1 MTFIYFSLNILSF
14 NKTIYYILILKLN
27 YSSEI
32 IKVHTG
38 FHSLIT
44 SCQTHQLENNC
55 IEMKIT
61 TDEDICEKIFSDC
74 ESLFS
79 TLLIVYKN
87 DINTRDEKGNF
98 RNISKLKYQI
108 LIKVKKIFFLEIP

>member
-1 MTFIYFSLNILSF
+1 M
-14 NKTIYYILILKLN
+14 N

-32 IKVHTG
+32 IEVHTG

-55 IEMKIT
+55 DEMKRT
-61 TDEDICEKIFSDC
+61 RYEEDRCKKIFSDC
-74 ESLFS
+74 EKLFS

-98 RNISKLKYQI
+98 RNISISKLKYQKM
-108 LIKVKKIFFLEIP
+108 IKVK

>member
-1 MTFIYFSLNILSF
+1 M
-14 NKTIYYILILKLN
+14 N

-44 SCQTHQLENNC
+44 SCQTNQLENNC

-74 ESLFS
+74 ENLFS
-79 TLLIVYKN
+79 TLLNVYKY
-87 DINTRDEKGNF
+87 DINTRDENGKF
-98 RNISKLKYQI
+98 INISKFKYRSND
-108 LIKVKKIFFLEIP
+108 

>member
-1 MTFIYFSLNILSF
+1 MAVNLFRILVVAVNLFLFRDFSNNNI
-14 NKTIYYILILKLN
+14 IYYILVLN
-27 YSSEI
+27 YFSEI

-55 IEMKIT
+55 NEMNIT
-61 TDEDICEKIFSDC
+61 RDEKDYCKKIFSDC

-79 TLLIVYKN
+79 TLLVVYKN
-87 DINTRDEKGNF
+87 DINTRDEKGKLI
-98 RNISKLKYQI
+98 NISKFKY
-108 LIKVKKIFFLEIP
+108 